1 MFGCIIHLTTGFQ
14 ANVTT
19 MTSHR
24 GTTIAQLA
32 KIVYQSKTR
41 TIGRISQENVDGP
54 SHQKR
59 WHLPDLDIIRVN
71 REGKVEQNLHKKP
84 LTEICHLMNLKTHNH
99 QWMNPTAMSHHLT
112 HQTQEE
118 KHLL

>member
-1 MFGCIIHLTTGFQ
+1 M
-14 ANVTT
+14 
-19 MTSHR
+19 S
-24 GTTIAQLA
+24 AQLA
-32 KIVYQSKTR
+32 KIAYQNKTR
-41 TIGRISQENVDGP
+41 TIGRIFQENVDGP

-71 REGKVEQNLHKKP
+71 RERKVEQNLHKKP
-84 LTEICHLMNLKTHNH
+84 LIEICHLMNLKIQKMHSH
-99 QWMNPTAMSHHLT
+99 QWMNPTAMSHHPT